1 MSSIWDIINVP
12 FGYVIRFCNKILGNQ
27 YILALF
33 LFAIII
39 EVVLLPFG
47 IKQQKNSIKQAKLR
61 PKEMAIRK
69 KYAGR
74 DDAPTKQKMTQEIQE
89 LYQKEGYNPM
99 GGCLPL
105 LIQFPIIIALYN
117 IVMRPLQYICGLS
130 EDVIKALAGAVNMD
144 PSTVVSRNVDLM
156 SKVRDTLAAADPN
169 AFAGIEGF
177 NLTINDLPN
186 LTIFGGAIDLG
197 ATPSFWP
204 LNWLLLVPVLT
215 FVVYFASMKLN
226 RKLSYQPVTDDKAMG
241 CSNNMMDIVMPLFS
255 VYITFIV
262 PAAIGVYWI
271 FKSILGVVKQWILKK
286 AMPIPTF
293 TEEDY
298 KAAEKEMNVRL
309 EKGPKT
315 KSGKV
320 VRSLHH
326 IDDEDFEDTREAAI
340 KRREALEA
348 QEAAEAEAKKNAK
361 SASILGDATVK
372 KDDKPPRKE
381 KKKASDMDDYRQSV
395 GKKMDEKA
403 EDTTEKEEN
412 KTDGE
417 ES

>member
-1 MSSIWDIINVP
+1 MNFLDIINVP
-12 FGYVIRFCNKILGNQ
+12 FGYVIRFCNKIVGNQ

-74 DDAPTKQKMTQEIQE
+74 EDAPTKQKMTQEIQE

-130 EDVIKALAGAVNMD
+130 EDVIKALVPVVNSYGHSFDESM
-144 PSTVVSRNVDLM
+144 VASRNVDLM
-156 SKVRDTLAAADPN
+156 SKVREIIATDSAAFSD
-169 AFAGIEGF
+169 IEGF

-186 LTIFGGAIDLG
+186 LTLFGGALDLG
-197 ATPSFWP
+197 ATPSFTSFN
-204 LNWLLLVPVLT
+204 LLLLVPVLT
-215 FVVYFASMKLN
+215 FVVYFASTKIN
-226 RKLSYQPVTDDKAMG
+226 RKLTYQPVTDDKAMG
-241 CSNNMMDIVMPLFS
+241 CSNNMMDVMMPLFS

-271 FKSILGVVKQWILKK
+271 FKSILGVLKQLILKK
-286 AMPIPTF
+286 AMPIPVF
-293 TEEDY
+293 TDEDY

-340 KRREALEA
+340 KHREALEA
-348 QEAAEAEAKKNAK
+348 QEAAEAEAKKK
-361 SASILGDATVK
+361 SKAGSLLGDATLK
-372 KDDKPPRKE
+372 KDEKAPRKE
-381 KKKASDMDDYRQSV
+381 KKKASSMDDYRTSFEQNLSE
-395 GKKMDEKA
+395 DEAK
-403 EDTTEKEEN
+403 TEN